1 MVSRRIP
8 RPGQRSSG
16 RRAGI
21 VGGTQIPTP
30 GYPGQDQPG
39 RRPQDAPAPG
49 QQPDRGQPDFRPGPG
64 SDPMAGFPFP
74 HRTFRT
80 RGGSQ
85 VTVSGCCLPLPI
97 GCLTTVVAGAAVGLV
112 RLRSRH

>member
-8 RPGQRSSG
+8 RPGRGPSG

-30 GYPGQDQPG
+30 GYPGQDQPAG
-39 RRPQDAPAPG
+39 RPQDAPAPG
-49 QQPDRGQPDFRPGPG
+49 QDLGPGPA

-85 VTVSGCCLPLPI
+85 VTVTGCCLPLPI

-112 RLRSRH
+112 RLRTRR